1 MKRFEPGFT
10 GTPNHIQEAISRL
23 RISGKEHQIIRVI
36 ERKTFGW
43 GKDWD
48 AIANTQF
55 EELTGIPWKKVPR
68 YIKPVLA
75 MKIIRQRKYRVP
87 DRRHRPQWTNGYS
100 INPNLSE
107 WLVPPEWG
115 IPEDSQKLSG
125 TPKTGSSGTPKT
137 GLLVPPRLGNTKEKN
152 KRKEQKKTLCPKY
165 SEEHLGLA
173 EFLFTQIQKTCSVF
187 NDSDLERSGGLK
199 NWANTFRLMEER
211 ECYSL
216 GDIRKVIKWLPTDH
230 FWSGTVM
237 EAASLRRKFAQL
249 WAVMERPG
257 AKREKTPEELDREID
272 EDLRALKD
280 PGR

>member
-173 EFLFTQIQKTCSVF
+173 SLLLNNIQKVCTVF
-187 NDSDLERSGGLK
+187 NDSDLERAGGLGS
-199 NWANTFRLMEER
+199 WANTIRLMEER
-211 ECYSL
+211 EGRRL
-216 GDIRKVIKWLPTDH
+216 ADIRKIIEWLPGDE
-230 FWSGTVM
+230 FWRNNILSA
-237 EAASLRRKFAQL
+237 EALRKKFARL
-249 WAVMERPG
+249 WGDMMDPKRP
-257 AKREKTPEELDREID
+257 REKTAEELYEEEMRI
-272 EDLRALKD
+272 LKD